1 MKQVEKIRS
10 ILTNVFRHAYQR
22 AKYLSSPLED
32 GNEIADTL
40 SGESGLDVLAS
51 TVEHAMGCLGHTTEA
66 TCDDTTNGSSA
77 ARREARRGYVRTRG
91 ARAHGGEA

>member
-1 MKQVEKIRS
+1 MKQVEKIRT

-22 AKYLSSPLED
+22 ARYLSGPLED
-32 GNEIADTL
+32 GNEIADLL

-51 TVEHAMGCLGHTTEA
+51 TVEHGMGLLGHTTES
-66 TCDDTTNGSSA
+66 TCDDTTNGSSP
-77 ARREARRGYVRTRG
+77 ARREARKGLVRTRG